1 MQTTI
6 QSRKSLMDLALMSLL
21 FLFFFQL
28 LSDFVEAIY
37 AFGLM
42 GTSIPVEIVFVFFFF
57 SPLLLILLPKGITG
71 WPLIVVGEIMLACRL
86 AEALLDTRGKMI
98 FAGLGVACFLVFF
111 PCYYLKER
119 KASPGDPSRASNI
132 GLGLTFALLLSMLFR
147 TLGSGFDVSTFGWS
161 QTIGW
166 VLVIAAGLL
175 LVMVKDPTVVNDHA
189 PWDDTRPLSSGK
201 TIVFSLGI
209 ISVLLLG
216 YFVFS
221 SPYVIARWT
230 GASHLLIIAMLALM
244 FLLSGLMAVLKPQF
258 LTKMKPIVLIIWNG
272 LFAAALTVTILV
284 HQVKFPITAEGYPLM
299 EPPVTWLHGIPVF
312 LLILLCPVISV
323 DLARFA
329 HELVVGKPSIRALG
343 AGFSVASLYFFLMV
357 FAQVFTTVYDYIPVV
372 GPFFRD
378 KFWFVFLVAGIFL
391 AVPVL
396 FLGKRPLQE
405 AHTGNLTG
413 RRALSVLIAGLALTT
428 TLSAWIT
435 AAQPVEPAA
444 SPTSLKII
452 TYNIQ
457 QGYNKA
463 GVKAFAQQL
472 ELFREVDA
480 DLIGLQE
487 SDTARIAGG
496 NADIV
501 KYFADELDMYAYYGP
516 KTVTGT
522 FGIALLSK
530 YPIDQPRTAF
540 MDSTGEQTAMIQ
552 AQIQAGGK
560 TFNVFATHLG
570 NGGPIVQQEAVMQV
584 VKSQDHVILMGDFN
598 FRPDTDQYRLT
609 TDVLFDSWLL
619 KWPQGNRDQGIDPDK
634 RIDHIFI
641 SMDSDIQVAESE
653 YWAGPQSDHP
663 AMITTIDW

>member
-42 GTSIPVEIVFVFFFF
+42 GTNIPVEIVFVFFFF
-57 SPLLLILLPKGITG
+57 SPLLLVLLPKGISG
-71 WPLIVVGEIMLACRL
+71 WPLIVVGEIMLVGRL

-111 PCYYLKER
+111 PCYYFKER
-119 KASPGDPSRASNI
+119 KGSPGDPSRASNI
-132 GLGLTFALLLSMLFR
+132 GLSLTFALLLSMLFR

-166 VLVIAAGLL
+166 VLLIAAGLL
-175 LVMVKDPTVVNDHA
+175 LIMVKAPAVLNDRA
-189 PWDDTRPLSSGK
+189 PLEDKRPLSSGK

-244 FLLSGLMAVLKPQF
+244 ILLSGLMAILKPQF
-258 LTKMKPIVLIIWNG
+258 LMKIKPIVLMIWNG
-272 LFAAALTVTILV
+272 LFVATLTLTILA

-299 EPPVTWLHGIPVF
+299 EPPVIWLHGIPMF
-312 LLILLCPVISV
+312 LLILLCPVIVV
-323 DLARFA
+323 DLARFV
-329 HELVVGKPSIRALG
+329 HELVVGKPSCRSLG

-357 FAQVFTTVYDYIPVV
+357 FAQVFTTVYDYIPVI

-378 KFWFVFLVAGIFL
+378 KFWFVFLVAGLIL
-391 AVPVL
+391 VVPVP
-396 FLGKRPLQE
+396 FLGKSPLQE
-405 AHTGNLTG
+405 AYTSNLTG

-428 TLSAWIT
+428 ILSAWIT
-435 AAQPVEPAA
+435 TARPAEPAV

-501 KYFADELDMYAYYGP
+501 QYFADNLDMYAYYGP

-540 MDSTGEQTAMIQ
+540 MHSIGEQTAMIQ
-552 AQIQAGGK
+552 AQIQAGEQ
-560 TFNVFATHLG
+560 TFNVFVTHLG
-570 NGGPIVQQEAVMQV
+570 NGGPIVQQEAVMKI
-584 VKSQDHVILMGDFN
+584 VKDQNHVILMGDFN

-619 KWPQGNRDQGIDPDK
+619 KWPQGNRGQGIDPGK

-641 SMDSDIQVAESE
+641 SMESGIKVAESE
-653 YWAGPQSDHP
+653 YLAGPQSDHP